1 MCKEGWLVQ
10 LGQEDCARVGGTV
23 WNTWKGVGHK
33 RGEGKQR
40 FLKGEGQAGS
50 RGGRLK
56 KKGGG
61 AETSYEQW
69 VLRGTLKRVWYMP
82 KLMIVFT
89 ASLEFSPYFLKK
101 LKKFWKNF
109 EVQHSI

>member
-50 RGGRLK
+50 RGGCLK

-61 AETSYEQW
+61 GNLLWTMGSKRNTQESLIYAKTDDCIHCKLRIFPLFFKET
-69 VLRGTLKRVWYMP
+69 
-82 KLMIVFT
+82 
-89 ASLEFSPYFLKK
+89 
-101 LKKFWKNF
+101 
-109 EVQHSI
+109 